1 MYECPNCAGN
11 LKFDISRQQL
21 FCEYCG
27 TQVDP
32 YGYEKKRDAQE
43 AEPLSEEYEVTVF
56 TCPQCGGEILS
67 EDTTA
72 VTFCSFCGAST
83 ILDSRISRERRPGY
97 IIPFTRTRED
107 CRAAY
112 GKMLRRAIFAPK
124 SLKDEIGRA
133 HV

>member
-67 EDTTA
+67 EDGGDLLQLLRGLHHTGQPYQQGTA
-72 VTFCSFCGAST
+72 
-83 ILDSRISRERRPGY
+83 SRIYHSLYQDKGGLQGRLWENAAPGH
-97 IIPFTRTRED
+97 F
-107 CRAAY
+107 C
-112 GKMLRRAIFAPK
+112 PK
-124 SLKDEIGRA
+124 VLKG
-133 HV
+133 